1 MADKIYVR
9 LRESGPL
16 QCFKCS
22 LANLKDNDVVI
33 VEADR
38 GLDYGYV
45 VSNDVKHVLGE
56 KIDAPT
62 QKVIRLATE
71 QDLEQIR
78 KNNESTKSA
87 FDTCLK
93 KIAEHKLGMQLLE
106 AEYSFD
112 KSKLIF
118 YFTAEGR
125 VDFRNLVKDL
135 AKIFK
140 TRIELRQVGPR
151 DEAKIFGG
159 YGSCGRELCCVKFLK
174 EFEQITIK
182 MAKEQFLP
190 LNPPKI
196 SGPCGKLMCCLRYE
210 HATYKE
216 LSKDLPREGERI
228 TTAEGK
234 GKVISVNALTRK
246 VVVEIEQGRLIE
258 LDYKQKHG

>member
-1 MADKIYVR
+1 MPDRIYVKM
-9 LRESGPL
+9 REVGPV

-22 LANLKDNDVVI
+22 LPALKENEVVI
-33 VEADR
+33 VEVER
-38 GLDYGYV
+38 GLDYGRV
-45 VSNDVKHVLGE
+45 VTKDGKHLSE
-56 KIDAPT
+56 KSDMSA
-62 QKVIRLATE
+62 QKVIRQAN
-71 QDLEQIR
+71 QADLDQIK
-78 KNNESTKSA
+78 KNQELIKQA

-93 KIAEHKLGMQLLE
+93 KINEHKLNMQLVE

-118 YFTAEGR
+118 YFVAEGR
-125 VDFRNLVKDL
+125 IDFRELVKDL

-140 TRIELRQVGPR
+140 TRIELRQIGPR

-159 YGSCGRELCCVKFLK
+159 FGSCGRELCCTRFLK
-174 EFEQITIK
+174 EFEQITMR

-196 SGPCGKLMCCLRYE
+196 SGPCGKLMCCLSYE

-216 LSKDLPREGERI
+216 LTKDLPKEGERL
-228 TTAEGK
+228 TTPEGK

-246 VVVEIEQGRLIE
+246 VVVEIEKGRYLE